1 MAKHRKA
8 RIPDYADAET
18 YSVTDLDKEDFPDA
32 AGAEPEKAEPEK
44 AEPVRNRK
52 RLLVIPTL
60 LLLSVGGFFGYWYY
74 EHCQIWQTCS
84 VEAGVAVT
92 AADFV
97 KQENA
102 EVSFTEESDA
112 IDITVPGEYRLVVRK
127 GLFEH
132 PCTLKIVDTIPP
144 EVEVRD
150 LVLENGETCTPE
162 DFVVAIRDATVTEIS
177 FGKAP
182 DYSDFEPQ
190 TVEILVTDAG
200 GNTTSVPAEL
210 SITCVVDT
218 LTWEAGAAAP
228 VISDFVIAG
237 TGGRIV
243 TDLGRI
249 DFNVPG
255 SHEVEVELNDK
266 RYSVQLK
273 VSDTTPPVLVVKDVE
288 GLANCKRSVEEFV
301 VETEDVTAVTVAFQT
316 PPDVTLLGTQS
327 VTVVATDEGGNQTLQ
342 EAALTLTAD
351 TEAPVITGVRD
362 MRAYLGE
369 GVSYRTNVKVT
380 DSCAETI
387 LKVDSSQ
394 VNLNAVG
401 SYPVTYTATDCSGN
415 VTSITVTLTVRE
427 RVYTL
432 EEINQ
437 LADGILAGIL
447 TEGMTQYDK
456 AYAIFNYVK
465 GSISYINSSEKGN
478 YLRAAYEGMVDKK
491 GDCYVYAST
500 AKALLDRAGVV
511 NMDIERIPSGT
522 AMHYWNLVDIG
533 DGNGWYHFDTT
544 PRKDHPVIFLWNDQQ
559 IKEYSDRH
567 NNCHNYDRTL
577 YPVIN

>member
-327 VTVVATDEGGNQTLQ
+327 VMVVATDEGGNQTLQ

>member
-112 IDITVPGEYRLVVRK
+112 IDITIPGEYRLVVRK

-327 VTVVATDEGGNQTLQ
+327 VMVVATDEGGNQTLQ

>member
-177 FGKAP
+177 FGKVP

-327 VTVVATDEGGNQTLQ
+327 VMVVATDEGGNQTLQ

>member
-32 AGAEPEKAEPEK
+32 AGAEPEK

>member
-32 AGAEPEKAEPEK
+32 AGAEPAKAEPEK
-44 AEPVRNRK
+44 TEPVRNRK
-52 RLLVIPTL
+52 RLLVIPAI

-74 EHCQIWQTCS
+74 ERCQIWQTCS

-162 DFVVAIRDATVTEIS
+162 DFIVGIRDATVTEIS
-177 FGKAP
+177 FGKEP

-200 GNTTSVPAEL
+200 GNTTSALAEL

-273 VSDTTPPVLVVKDVE
+273 VADTTPPVLVVKDVE

-301 VETEDVTAVTVAFQT
+301 VETEDVTAVTVVFQT

-369 GVSYRTNVKVT
+369 GVSYRTKVKVT
-380 DSCAETI
+380 DSCAETV

>member
-18 YSVTDLDKEDFPDA
+18 YSVTDLDKEDFPGA
-32 AGAEPEKAEPEK
+32 AGAEPEK

-342 EAALTLTAD
+342 EAVLTLTAD

>member
-1 MAKHRKA
+1 MAKHRKKQ
-8 RIPDYADAET
+8 IPDCAEAET
-18 YSVTDLDKEDFPDA
+18 YRVTDLDKEDFPDA
-32 AGAEPEKAEPEK
+32 AEAETAEAEPEKAEPARK
-44 AEPVRNRK
+44 RK
-52 RLLVIPTL
+52 RLLVIPAIL
-60 LLLSVGGFFGYWYY
+60 LLGIGGFSGYWYY
-74 EHCQIWQTCS
+74 ERCQVWQTCS

-102 EVSFTEESDA
+102 DVYFTAESDA

-127 GLFEH
+127 GLFEY
-132 PCTLKIVDTIPP
+132 PCTLKIEDTIPP

-150 LVLENGETCTPE
+150 LRLENGETCTPE
-162 DFVVAIRDATVTEIS
+162 DFIVGIRDATATQIS
-177 FGKAP
+177 FGKEP

-200 GNTTSVPAEL
+200 GNTTAALAEL

-228 VISDFVIAG
+228 GISDFVIAG

-243 TDLGRI
+243 TDLGKI
-249 DFNVPG
+249 DFTVPG
-255 SHEVEVELNDK
+255 THAVEIELNDK
-266 RYSVQLK
+266 RYSVQMQ

-288 GLANCKRSVEEFV
+288 GFTNCKRSVEEFV

-342 EAALTLTAD
+342 EAELTLTAD

-362 MRAYLGE
+362 MLVFLGE
-369 GVSYRTNVKVT
+369 SVSYRTNVRVT
-380 DSCAETI
+380 DSCAETV

-437 LADGILAGIL
+437 LADGILARIL

-465 GSISYINSSEKGN
+465 GSISYISSSEKGN

>member
-150 LVLENGETCTPE
+150 LVLENGEICTPE

-327 VTVVATDEGGNQTLQ
+327 VMVVATDEGGNQTLQ

>member
-18 YSVTDLDKEDFPDA
+18 YSVTDLDKEDFPGA

-342 EAALTLTAD
+342 EAVLTLTAD